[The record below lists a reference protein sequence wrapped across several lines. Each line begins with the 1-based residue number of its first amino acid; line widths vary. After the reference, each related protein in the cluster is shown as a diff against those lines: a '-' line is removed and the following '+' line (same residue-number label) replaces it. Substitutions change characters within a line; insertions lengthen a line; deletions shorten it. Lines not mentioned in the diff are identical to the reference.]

1 MKNYIFFDLDGT
13 LTDSMPGIVKS
24 VQHALKHYGIE
35 VEDLNELKPFVGPP
49 LVESFQK
56 YYGFTKEQSLEAIT
70 VFREYYTEKGWCD
83 NAPYDGIEFVL
94 QNLIAGGKK
103 LYVATSK
110 PEWMAK
116 KVLEYFCLDFYFE
129 FIGGAESDETRS
141 KKDEVIRYVMES
153 CGLQNADE
161 IVMVG
166 DRSHDIVGA
175 HKAGLEAVGILYGYG
190 DREEMEQANAEW
202 ITETTMSLGELLMKL

>member
-1 MKNYIFFDLDGT
+1 MKKHIFFDLDGT

-24 VQHALKHYGIE
+24 VQYALKHYGVE
-35 VEDLNELKPFVGPP
+35 VEDLNVLKPFVGPP

-56 YYGFTKEQSLEAIT
+56 YYGFSKEQSLEAIT
-70 VFREYYTEKGWCD
+70 VFREYYTDKGWCD
-83 NAPYDGIEFVL
+83 NAPYEGIEYVL

-116 KVLEYFCLDFYFE
+116 KVLEYFALDFYFE
-129 FIGGAESDETRS
+129 FIGGAESDESRS
-141 KKDEVIRYVMES
+141 KKDEVIQYVMEN
-153 CGLQNADE
+153 CGLQNAGE

-166 DRSHDIVGA
+166 DRSHDINGA
-175 HKAGLEAVGILYGYG
+175 HKAGLEAVGVLFGYG
-190 DREEMEQANAEW
+190 DREEMEQSRAEW
-202 ITETTMSLGELLMKL
+202 IAESVADMGELLMQL

>member
-1 MKNYIFFDLDGT
+1 MKKNIFFDLDGT
-13 LTDSMPGIVKS
+13 LADSMPGIVKS
-24 VQHALKHYGIE
+24 VQYALKHFGIE

-83 NAPYDGIEFVL
+83 NAPYDGIELVL
-94 QNLIAGGKK
+94 QNLIASGKK

-129 FIGGAESDETRS
+129 FIGGAESDEVRS
-141 KKDEVIRYVMES
+141 KKDEVIQYVMES

-175 HKAGLEAVGILYGYG
+175 HKSGLEAVGVLFGYG
-190 DREEMEQANAEW
+190 EKEELEQAKAEW
-202 ITETTMSLGELLMKL
+202 ITETTMTLGELLVKL

>member
-70 VFREYYTEKGWCD
+70 VFREY
-83 NAPYDGIEFVL
+83 
-94 QNLIAGGKK
+94 
-103 LYVATSK
+103 
-110 PEWMAK
+110 
-116 KVLEYFCLDFYFE
+116 
-129 FIGGAESDETRS
+129 
-141 KKDEVIRYVMES
+141 
-153 CGLQNADE
+153 
-161 IVMVG
+161 
-166 DRSHDIVGA
+166 
-175 HKAGLEAVGILYGYG
+175 
-190 DREEMEQANAEW
+190 
-202 ITETTMSLGELLMKL
+202 

>member
-1 MKNYIFFDLDGT
+1 MKKYIFFDLDGT

-83 NAPYDGIEFVL
+83 NAPYGGIEFVL
-94 QNLIAGGKK
+94 QNLIASGKK

-116 KVLEYFCLDFYFE
+116 KVLEHFCLDFYFE

-141 KKDEVIRYVMES
+141 KKDEVIQYVMES
-153 CGLQNADE
+153 CGLQNTEE

-166 DRSHDIVGA
+166 DRSHDIIGA
-175 HKAGLEAVGILYGYG
+175 HKSGLEAVGILYGYG
-190 DREEMEQANAEW
+190 DREEMEQAKAEW
-202 ITETTMSLGELLMKL
+202 ITETTMTLGELLVKL